1 MAASKTQSLYCFWL
15 WCFLGNQHR
24 SPPSHK
30 QWEGTCPQAE
40 TSHPHRVS
48 TGARGALGSWG
59 GVEEQRTRTRR
70 WRYAWVMAEPLPSS
84 LGSEQAIAKQ
94 ITCSPHLVPVLTST
108 KPPYSRQAPPVC
120 RAHPPLGWAGHA
132 GRQWGCRRTLEGQ
145 RCEPSNWTP
154 PNISSVLEIS
164 PLQHIKS
171 GLILFTRQVIFN
183 KIAIT

>member
-1 MAASKTQSLYCFWL
+1 MGRDLSSGWDQPPTQSLHWRQGSPG
-15 WCFLGNQHR
+15 FLG
-24 SPPSHK
+24 
-30 QWEGTCPQAE
+30 
-40 TSHPHRVS
+40 
-48 TGARGALGSWG
+48 WG
-59 GVEEQRTRTRR
+59 GGAENQDEEVKVCMGDG
-70 WRYAWVMAEPLPSS
+70 WAPPLL
-84 LGSEQAIAKQ
+84 LGEQAIAKQ

-108 KPPYSRQAPPVC
+108 KPPYSGQAPPVC

-132 GRQWGCRRTLEGQ
+132 GRQWGCRHTLEGQ

-171 GLILFTRQVIFN
+171 GLILFTCQVIFN